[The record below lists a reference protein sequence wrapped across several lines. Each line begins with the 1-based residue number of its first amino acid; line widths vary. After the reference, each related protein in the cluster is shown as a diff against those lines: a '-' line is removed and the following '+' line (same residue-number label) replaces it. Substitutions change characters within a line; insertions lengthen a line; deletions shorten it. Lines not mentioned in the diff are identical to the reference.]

1 MLKLIKLE
9 LEGFGCFKDFTE
21 FNYESGV
28 NLIKAQNGKG
38 KTTSIEALEFML
50 LSNIDGNYADYLYRD
65 KVTKVTADEFTIS
78 LEFMIDNYHLLET
91 FNCKKGSKTCTSTRN
106 LKDLES
112 GNDLA
117 NGEGVKEWLNE
128 RLPVATSKYA
138 LFVRQFSE
146 KDDIIKCQDSE
157 RRDLFKKIKD
167 LDYSKEIETL
177 IEPKV
182 KQVKE
187 KVVEVDKEIFA
198 LENKKYEI
206 RDYLDLPFTE
216 DEYNLKKNKLDK
228 LNAEKA
234 LVEERKVRFDELT
247 ASKNKIANE
256 ITSVENVSV
265 NKKISIAD
273 YNKFIENAESEKDK
287 IITRC
292 EISKVESSKK
302 VTELNA
308 SIDNLDDEKND
319 KIKEINNNIAS
330 VEKEIESNK
339 SELSNIKLVKLIK
352 FDESPLINARN
363 NLSELKTK
371 SSIAQKNAD
380 TLKSGKCPLCGGD
393 CKGQHENFENEAK
406 SYDEQ
411 VIECQKTIDDLIQ
424 KKNNYEES
432 SKKNQENKELKMNFE
447 SKISTL
453 EEKLSTYKNSLN
465 NLDTLYE
472 SKTNEIKSKI
482 ANEEQK
488 YSNEEQKCTS
498 DCKAIDDKV
507 ELYKKQKSEYE
518 SIIAENDKK
527 VAELNTELE
536 EINKKLSEYDDSN
549 KTDFSEID
557 SLSTELKKYDDVI
570 SKNKVIKEYN
580 EGIESAK
587 KSDKVELDKLKEKK
601 QKFEKEKF
609 DLESSKKV
617 MTTDYPNWCINNSIQ
632 NIEDDVNNFIQD
644 VYYKELSVKFDST
657 KTGIKMTFGDNI
669 PIKRLSGCESA
680 ITRIGFVNSFNKNL
694 NCGLILLDEPDA
706 PMSDSVKTEFYN
718 SLLEMKNLFNQMIIV
733 THSEKMCNF
742 IQANDT
748 DCNII
753 TL

>member
-1 MLKLIKLE
+1 MLE
-9 LEGFGCFKDFTE
+9 LIRLGLKGFGCFKDYTVFE
-21 FNYESGV
+21 YEDGI
-28 NLIKAQNGKG
+28 NLIKAPNGKG
-38 KTTSIEALEFML
+38 KTTQIEAIEILL
-50 LSNIDGNYADYLYRD
+50 LSNYDGSFADYMYRD
-65 KVTKVTADEFTIS
+65 KKTKVTADEFTIS
-78 LEFMIDNYHLLET
+78 LEFKLDNYHLLET
-91 FNCKKGSKTCTSTRN
+91 LNCKKGKTYTTTRN

-112 GNDLA
+112 GNDIA

-146 KDDIIKCQDSE
+146 KDDVIKCSDSE

-167 LDYSKEIETL
+167 LDYSKELETL
-177 IEPKV
+177 VEPKI

-187 KVVEVDKEIFA
+187 KLVEVDKEIFA

-206 RDYLDLPFTE
+206 RDCLDLPFTE
-216 DEYNLKKNKLDK
+216 DEYNLKKNKFDK

-234 LVEERKVRFDELT
+234 LVEERKARFDELT

-256 ITSVENVSV
+256 IISVENISV
-265 NKKISIAD
+265 NKKTSIAN
-273 YNKFIENAESEKDK
+273 YNKFIENAELEKDK
-287 IITRC
+287 IITKC
-292 EISKVESSKK
+292 EMSKTEIENKISD
-302 VTELNA
+302 LNA
-308 SIDNLDDEKND
+308 YSDSLKDEKND
-319 KIKEINNNIAS
+319 KSKIYNDNIINT
-330 VEKEIESNK
+330 EKEIESNK

-352 FDESPLINARN
+352 FDESPLIDARN

-371 SSIAQKNAD
+371 SSIAWKNAD

-411 VIECQKTIDDLIQ
+411 VIECQKKIDDLIE

-432 SKKNQENKELKMNFE
+432 SKKNQENKEIKMNFE

-482 ANEEQK
+482 VNEEQK
-488 YSNEEQKCTS
+488 YSNEKQKCTS

-527 VAELNTELE
+527 VAELNKELE
-536 EINKKLSEYDDSN
+536 EVNKKLSEYDDSN

-557 SLSTELKKYDDVI
+557 SLSNEIKKYDSVVAE
-570 SKNKVIKEYN
+570 NKVVKEYN
-580 EGIESAK
+580 KQLEETK
-587 KSDKVELDKLKEKK
+587 KADKKELEKFKEKK

-609 DLESSKKV
+609 DLESSKKI

-632 NIEDDVNNFIQD
+632 NIEDDVNDFIQE
-644 VYYKELSVKFDST
+644 VYYKELSVEFDST
-657 KTGIKMTFGDNI
+657 KTGIKMMFGDNI

-694 NCGLILLDEPDA
+694 NCGMIILDEPDA
-706 PMSDSVKTEFYN
+706 PMSDSIKLEFYN
-718 SLLEMKNLFNQMIIV
+718 ALLEMKNMFNQMIIV

-748 DCNII
+748 DCNVI